1 MLADPARSAAVDR
14 MLPVAIAAR
23 EALDRLAA
31 VVMDAPIGIVS
42 LIGAEQQ
49 HLVGPVGM
57 GEPFASSRHA
67 PVTPPSDT
75 GHRGRGLEVIGK
87 LAEQLDIRP
96 GQTGTV
102 ARLRIGGPPASAA
115 PAAEVSR
122 DQQVE
127 GGG

>member
-1 MLADPARSAAVDR
+1 MLADPARLAAVDR

-23 EALDRLAA
+23 EALDRLA
-31 VVMDAPIGIVS
+31 
-42 LIGAEQQ
+42 
-49 HLVGPVGM
+49 
-57 GEPFASSRHA
+57 R
-67 PVTPPSDT
+67 
-75 GHRGRGLEVIGK
+75 RGRGLEVIGT

-102 ARLRIGGPPASAA
+102 VRFRIGGPPASSA